1 MLQVFL
7 ALPFILLWGLG
18 WSCHH
23 LCRSNFMFFQ
33 SGDDAV
39 KESVLSALK
48 GVVRHAGKSVSSAI
62 RSRGC
67 ALLKD
72 LLEADADDVRSSAAK
87 AIGTLSQ
94 VLQIVA
100 FF

>member
-1 MLQVFL
+1 
-7 ALPFILLWGLG
+7 
-18 WSCHH
+18 
-23 LCRSNFMFFQ
+23 MFFQ